1 MKEQNIYFMNLSFF
15 IFFLR
20 NFNNLPN
27 DKREY
32 FAVLFDGGRTSPAAP
47 LKVKEK
53 ESIDAPIQSMA
64 IQAIKIKK
72 MIYYLFLEY
81 WQRVALS
88 I

>member
-1 MKEQNIYFMNLSFF
+1 
-15 IFFLR
+15 
-20 NFNNLPN
+20 
-27 DKREY
+27 
-32 FAVLFDGGRTSPAAP
+32 